1 MYYEWE
7 NCLQELLYVNCVQW
21 ARGIGK
27 KLWFVTHVCHQ
38 SGWRWYPG
46 RCSEGPAALSSPA
59 SCSGSTG
66 SSCLGGPGQQ
76 RLTPA
81 ETRNL
86 AGSERCPVRIPAP
99 GEAHRS
105 EIRAVTPP
113 WHRGGCDH
121 NQLSKERLST
131 VGCTCAPLSGEKTH
145 QEDKECS
152 QKQARPRKRRGWLDR
167 KFLMLMV
174 RGVNLIAAS
183 SSSALS
189 PPLSLLRADAESHD
203 AFRVLPCCGP
213 AVDGGGTWRQRRGKE
228 GYLGSRWPFPQC
240 GLLCEK

>member
-1 MYYEWE
+1 M
-7 NCLQELLYVNCVQW
+7 QW
-21 ARGIGK
+21 AGGIGR
-27 KLWFVTHVCHQ
+27 KLRFVTHGCHQ
-38 SGWRWYPG
+38 SEWRWCPR
-46 RCSEGPAALSSPA
+46 RCFEGPAALSSPA

-66 SSCLGGPGQQ
+66 SSCLGGRGQQ

-121 NQLSKERLST
+121 NQLSRERLST
-131 VGCTCAPLSGEKTH
+131 MGCTCAPSSGGKNTSRG
-145 QEDKECS
+145 QSVFAKPSAPDKETRMD
-152 QKQARPRKRRGWLDR
+152 RPQVSDADGAWSECYRSKL
-167 KFLMLMV
+167 LLS
-174 RGVNLIAAS
+174 LLS
-183 SSSALS
+183 LSLS
-189 PPLSLLRADAESHD
+189 PLRADAESHD

-213 AVDGGGTWRQRRGKE
+213 AVGRRWDLETKKRRGGLFE
-228 GYLGSRWPFPQC
+228 EPLAFL
-240 GLLCEK
+240 LLCEKWADPL